1 MGRFVGRKSNA
12 PLVIRMTSI
21 ISARL
26 LEIRRAPRHLSPCR
40 PFEEVS
46 EASPQQSLTIL
57 PLVARRLFRLA
68 NSPKAGARVAAVTG
82 NVHTP
87 TMTLKNAALL
97 ALIGTVLMTALLVW
111 NFVFNLLNLLRGLV
125 PAVTLFSSFIYAF
138 GCFSVMVFFFVF
150 HRTQS

>member
-1 MGRFVGRKSNA
+1 MGFSSSSTTLLSNC
-12 PLVIRMTSI
+12 L
-21 ISARL
+21 
-26 LEIRRAPRHLSPCR
+26 RRAPLGKLATSSLSNPR
-40 PFEEVS
+40 WG
-46 EASPQQSLTIL
+46 
-57 PLVARRLFRLA
+57 
-68 NSPKAGARVAAVTG
+68 GARVAADVG